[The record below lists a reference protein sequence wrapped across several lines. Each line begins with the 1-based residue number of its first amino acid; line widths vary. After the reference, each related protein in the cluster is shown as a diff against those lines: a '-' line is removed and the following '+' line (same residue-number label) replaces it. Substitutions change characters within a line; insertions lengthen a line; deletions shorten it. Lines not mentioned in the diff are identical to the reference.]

1 VPWRSAL
8 VQGTIDDHVATASWR
23 LRRDGAA
30 PSGFLPAAQ
39 TRRRRWRSGSI
50 CVRSR
55 SPTVRPDRAPLITC
69 IGVSDWDRLISISDY
84 PEAGGFARVLEEVS
98 APGGP
103 TTNTAVALSRL
114 GARVGLASAVGADE
128 HGQLVLRSLE
138 TAGIDTRWITVK
150 PGQVTT
156 LATVIVS
163 RNPRDRTIFVETG
176 AQLAR
181 GDQLDVAGLFGGDV
195 LVLDVADVTL
205 RRFLLDLPAHTVP
218 TTRLLG
224 PLTYLAHKELP
235 DAFDL
240 ALRHDVIVSNEP
252 DLLDVTGTWTLSDA
266 TTAIQHRM
274 RGENLRAALVTRAG
288 EGCRVVTETK
298 SFNIPT
304 FGIDVVDPTGA
315 GDAFV
320 AGVAWGMAQRWP
332 WPEIGRFASA
342 VGALACCSLGAQASL
357 PSLQE
362 VETLLASTPAE
373 LD

>member
-1 VPWRSAL
+1 
-8 VQGTIDDHVATASWR
+8 
-23 LRRDGAA
+23 
-30 PSGFLPAAQ
+30 
-39 TRRRRWRSGSI
+39 
-50 CVRSR
+50 
-55 SPTVRPDRAPLITC
+55 VRPERAPRIAC

-128 HGQLVLRSLE
+128 RGQLVLRSLE

-195 LVLDVADVTL
+195 LVLDVADVSL

>member
-1 VPWRSAL
+1 MTSDRVP
-8 VQGTIDDHVATASWR
+8 
-23 LRRDGAA
+23 
-30 PSGFLPAAQ
+30 
-39 TRRRRWRSGSI
+39 SI
-50 CVRSR
+50 
-55 SPTVRPDRAPLITC
+55 IC
-69 IGVSDWDRLISISDY
+69 IGVSDWDRLIAISDY

-114 GARVGLASAVGADE
+114 GARVVLASAVGADE
-128 HGQLVLRSLE
+128 RGQLIRRGLE
-138 TAGIDTRWITVK
+138 AAGIDTRWITEK
-150 PGQVTT
+150 PEQVTT

-163 RNPRDRTIFVETG
+163 RNPLDRTIFVETG
-176 AQLAR
+176 AQLVR

-195 LVLDVADVTL
+195 LVLDVADVSL

-224 PLTYLAHKELP
+224 PLTYLAHKSLT

-266 TTAIQHRM
+266 TAAVQHRM
-274 RGENLRAALVTRAG
+274 RGENLRAALITRGG
-288 EGCRVVTETK
+288 EGCRVVTEMQ
-298 SFNIPT
+298 SLNIPA
-304 FGIDVVDPTGA
+304 FSVEVVDPTGA

-332 WPEIGRFASA
+332 WPEVGRFANA
-342 VGALACCSLGAQASL
+342 VGALACCALGAQASL

-362 VETLLASTPAE
+362 VETLLASSPAA

>member
-1 VPWRSAL
+1 M
-8 VQGTIDDHVATASWR
+8 T
-23 LRRDGAA
+23 
-30 PSGFLPAAQ
+30 
-39 TRRRRWRSGSI
+39 
-50 CVRSR
+50 
-55 SPTVRPDRAPLITC
+55 PDRAPSIAC
-69 IGVSDWDRLISISDY
+69 IGVSDWDRLIAISDY

-128 HGQLVLRSLE
+128 RGQLVLRSLE
-138 TAGIDTRWITVK
+138 AAGIDTSWITVK
-150 PGQVTT
+150 PELVTT

-163 RNPRDRTIFVETG
+163 RNPLDRTIFVETG

-195 LVLDVADVTL
+195 LVLDVADVSL
-205 RRFLLDLPAHTVP
+205 RRFLLDLPSHTVP

-224 PLTYLAHKELP
+224 PLTYLAHKSLT

-240 ALRHDVIVSNEP
+240 ALRHDVIVSNES

-266 TTAIQHRM
+266 TAAIQHRM
-274 RGENLRAALVTRAG
+274 RGENLRAALITRAG

-298 SFNIPT
+298 SLNIPA
-304 FGIDVVDPTGA
+304 FSVDVVDPTGA
-315 GDAFV
+315 GDAFL

-332 WPEIGRFASA
+332 WPEVGRFANA

-357 PSLQE
+357 PTLQG
-362 VETLLASTPAE
+362 VQTLLASDPA
-373 LD
+373 DVD